1 MQLLYRHAL
10 KVFCK
15 YNGVIYCVKGDTMTA
30 ALHKTRSP
38 TVTLKLDETYRQ
50 RLKNLAEAKHR
61 SSHYLMKEA
70 IERYLVQEEA
80 EQAVLRSVD
89 SEIAN
94 FEASGLHID
103 LTDVKDWAKNL
114 KQNRSAQLPSWR
126 A

>member
-1 MQLLYRHAL
+1 
-10 KVFCK
+10 
-15 YNGVIYCVKGDTMTA
+15 MTA
-30 ALHKTRSP
+30 ALHKNRSP

-50 RLKNLAEAKHR
+50 RLKTLAEAKHR

-80 EQAVLRSVD
+80 EQAVLQSVD
-89 SEIAN
+89 AEIAN

-103 LTDVKDWAKNL
+103 LSDVKEWAKNL